1 MRGSGSKWN
10 RSDSSDSDSGQPM
23 TPLTIAILDFHF
35 VKGALSTATMTKT
48 PSPVITSLLQKVM
61 GFVKPEGEGGGG
73 GRVGV
78 SQKLTPV
85 FVVLREIYR
94 CQKFE

>member
-48 PSPVITSLLQKVM
+48 PSPVITSLLQKAM
-61 GFVKPEGEGGGG
+61 GVGKPEGEGGGQK
-73 GRVGV
+73 GRCFLKTYACFR
-78 SQKLTPV
+78 S
-85 FVVLREIYR
+85 
-94 CQKFE
+94 FERNIPISKI

>member
-1 MRGSGSKWN
+1 MRGSESKWN
-10 RSDSSDSDSGQPM
+10 CSDSSDSDYGQLM

-35 VKGALSTATMTKT
+35 VRGALSTATMTKT

-73 GRVGV
+73 RKGRCFPKTYACFR
-78 SQKLTPV
+78 S
-85 FVVLREIYR
+85 
-94 CQKFE
+94 FERNIPISKI

>member
-10 RSDSSDSDSGQPM
+10 CSDSSDSDYGQPM
-23 TPLTIAILDFHF
+23 TPLTIAILDVHF
-35 VKGALSTATMTKT
+35 VRGALSTATMTKT
-48 PSPVITSLLQKVM
+48 PSPVITSLLQKARGVE
-61 GFVKPEGEGGGG
+61 KPEEG

-78 SQKLTPV
+78 SQRITPV

-94 CQKFE
+94 YQKFE